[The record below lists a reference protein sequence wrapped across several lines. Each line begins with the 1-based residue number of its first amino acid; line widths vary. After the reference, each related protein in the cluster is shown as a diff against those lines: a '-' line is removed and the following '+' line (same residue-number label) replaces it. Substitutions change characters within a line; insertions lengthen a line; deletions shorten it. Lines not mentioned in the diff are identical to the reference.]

1 VANRAQRRKA
11 KKLLRK
17 RVVTRDAHVAKVEPF
32 DKFAPVRNKI
42 RDLSALGN
50 EYAGVPMP
58 IDGEELIVEPSYRFA
73 SVFNKPAPEDNG
85 LTAGEKI
92 RNTFWSHRHRC
103 TVYVIERADGR
114 VESALVRPVH
124 RAMMELR
131 TMGCSVAW
139 GIEQEHNALQLLATL
154 LPHRKFKEYLLTGLI
169 IETSRRSGVSYI
181 FRKLRPTLALKAN
194 ANNDDMTI
202 LAALCMH
209 PIAYYQDSWA
219 GAMCPTDDVIAHL
232 QMVRADEHMFW
243 RRANQHPPHRPE
255 AGL

>member
-11 KKLLRK
+11 KKLARK
-17 RVVTRDAHVAKVEPF
+17 RVAGRDARMDKVEPF
-32 DKFAPVRNKI
+32 DRFAPVRNQI
-42 RDLSALGN
+42 RELSALGN

-85 LTAGEKI
+85 LLAGEKI
-92 RNTFWSHRHRC
+92 RNTFWSHRYRH
-103 TVYVIERADGR
+103 TVYVIERADGK
-114 VESALVRPVH
+114 VIKVMVPPVS

-139 GIEQEHNALQLLATL
+139 GIEQEHNALNLLATL
-154 LPHRKFKEYLLTGLI
+154 LPHRKFKEYLLTGMIL
-169 IETSRRSGVSYI
+169 ESSKRSGVAYI
-181 FRKLRPTLALKAN
+181 FRKLRPTLALKAT
-194 ANNDDMTI
+194 ANGEDMTI

-243 RRANQHPPHRPE
+243 RRANQHSAHRPE